1 MMKYSTPQENNARG
15 KKKSLMRRHL
25 FEKGQ
30 FDFLTKRIIY
40 SSYGSVPHVAMVTG
54 TVPGEESGY
63 AAANLAMNIAKN
75 PRRSVLL
82 VDLDWYRPSVH
93 TCFSYGDVA
102 GLSEHFSGEVS
113 LSYLLLETKIPN
125 LKILPWGKPAE
136 NIADTYAIGTISSF
150 IKGLK
155 DAHRD
160 KTIVIN
166 MTSPKMLDKSW
177 AIAHVADSISLVVR
191 RGDQRR
197 KNIDEMLTLFGRDKV
212 VGVIDILEE
221 KKKGILKKIK
231 SVQALAG
238 TLMKRERT
246 RWRIFK
252 NAGSDEKSN
261 LISLLH
267 PNSFEAEQFKMLT
280 ANITS
285 TKAEKPP
292 KTIMVTSAV
301 PNEGKSFVS
310 ANLAISIA
318 KSTRKPVF
326 LIDCDLR
333 RPSLHRYFG
342 HEESGGGLSAYLAG
356 QCAYAELFIRTQ
368 INKLFVIPGGKPSET
383 SFEMLSSKKMKKLI
397 TGLRR
402 KYKNAYIVFDTAPPA
417 LTAEGSVLSELA
429 DGVALVV
436 RHSQTR
442 REKIKGLID
451 MLGREKFLGVIVNNI
466 PAKSKAYY
474 NYTQYNTKSKRA

>member
-1 MMKYSTPQENNARG
+1 MMKRNMLQKNKAPG
-15 KKKSLMRRHL
+15 KKRSLMRRHL

-40 SSYGSVPHVAMVTG
+40 SSYGCVPHVAMVTG

-63 AAANLAMNIAKN
+63 AAANLALNIAKN
-75 PRRSVLL
+75 PRRCVLL

-102 GLSEHFSGEVS
+102 GLSDYFAGKVS
-113 LSYLLLETKIPN
+113 LSYLLLETNMPN
-125 LKILPWGKPAE
+125 LKILPWGKPVK
-136 NIADTYAIGTISSF
+136 NIADTYAIGKIAAC
-150 IKGLK
+150 IKALK

-160 KTIVIN
+160 KVIVIN

-197 KNIDEMLTLFGRDKV
+197 KNIDEMLTLFGRKKV

-221 KKKGILKKIK
+221 KKTGMWTKIK
-231 SVQALAG
+231 RLPALAG
-238 TLMKRERT
+238 SLIKTERT

-252 NAGSDEKSN
+252 NSGNDEKSN

-267 PNSFEAEQFKMLT
+267 PNSFESEQFKMLT

-285 TKAEKPP
+285 TQFETPP

-318 KSTRKPVF
+318 KSTKKPVF

-342 HEESGGGLSAYLAG
+342 HDVSGGLSAYLAG
-356 QCAYAELFIRTQ
+356 ECAYAELFIKTK
-368 INKLFVIPGGKPSET
+368 INKLFVIPGGESSET
-383 SFEMLSSKKMKKLI
+383 SFEMLSSKKMAKLI
-397 TGLRR
+397 SGLRR
-402 KYKNAYIVFDTAPPA
+402 KYKNAYIVIDSAPAP
-417 LTAEGSVLSELA
+417 LTAEGSVLAQLV

-442 REKIKGLID
+442 REEIKGLID
-451 MLGREKFLGVIVNNI
+451 MLGRERFLGVIVNNI
-466 PAKSKAYY
+466 PIKTKAYY
-474 NYTQYNTKSKRA
+474 NCAQYDKK